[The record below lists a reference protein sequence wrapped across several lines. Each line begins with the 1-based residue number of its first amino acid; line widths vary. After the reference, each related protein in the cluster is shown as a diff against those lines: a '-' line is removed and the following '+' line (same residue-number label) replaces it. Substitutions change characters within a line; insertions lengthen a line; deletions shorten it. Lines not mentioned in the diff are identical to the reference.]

1 MKDGLCQVWQVVAS
15 NESLNCER
23 QCLLIDWRFMRFTS
37 EYKTGD
43 PLICKNCGAHINPK
57 TMQCDYCGVSY
68 KDSGQAMKDV
78 WMFSNPRDSAFYDTI
93 AETISVDMRR
103 LRLEFG
109 EDKAIDLIKEELCR
123 KLVKKLEPYIYL
135 EEEFSPI
142 DFRSNVRGSVRLLPI
157 DR

>member
-1 MKDGLCQVWQVVAS
+1 
-15 NESLNCER
+15 
-23 QCLLIDWRFMRFTS
+23 MRFTS

-68 KDSGQAMKDV
+68 KGSSPAIKDV
-78 WMFSNPRDSAFYDTI
+78 WMLSSPRDSAFYDTI
-93 AETISVDMRR
+93 QETISVDMRR

-123 KLVKKLEPYIYL
+123 KLIKKLEPYIYL

-157 DR
+157 D